1 MFGCQ
6 KGIGRWA
13 WGSHASGWWHA
24 IQSIRELTN
33 HSTWAYIHA
42 CSCTEIFI
50 RITTAFTRS
59 GLDAECLS
67 GDVTGASGDDDDD
80 DVLSL
85 LSTAAFLE
93 AAAAAAAMAS
103 VRRFCCSGAL
113 ALTSSS
119 TLRSASLLFRLSLCT
134 DWRCNY
140 HTSRRRYQSP
150 LTGCRCCEVRAGLS
164 EQRTQSASRNQI
176 KLQ

>member
-24 IQSIRELTN
+24 IQSIR
-33 HSTWAYIHA
+33 AYIHVHV

-85 LSTAAFLE
+85 LSTAAFL
-93 AAAAAAAMAS
+93 ATAS
-103 VRRFCCSGAL
+103 VRRFCWSGAL

-140 HTSRRRYQSP
+140 HTSRRRCYQSP
-150 LTGCRCCEVRAGLS
+150 LTGCRCEVRAGLS

-176 KLQ
+176 KLLLVQARKIDF